1 MQSLSTLQQLSIII
15 LPVILGITVHEAA
28 HAWAANKLGD
38 PTARQLG
45 RLSLNPIRHID
56 PIGTL
61 LVPAVLFLFSGMLF
75 GWAKPVPVNWSRL
88 HEPKR
93 DSALVAAAGPF
104 SNLIMAVLWALVIQF
119 AMTVGDNSPWIAI
132 PLAYMGYA
140 GVMIN
145 SILLVLNLLPIP
157 PLDGSRVVASFLPEQ
172 LLRPYMQL
180 ERWGLLILI
189 ALLAT
194 GMLSKIMLPLVS
206 FVQSLVARVTGL

>member
-45 RLSLNPIRHID
+45 RLSLNPLRHID

-75 GWAKPVPVNWSRL
+75 GWAKPVPVDWSRL

-93 DSALVAAAGPF
+93 DSALVAAAGPL
-104 SNLIMAVLWALVIQF
+104 SNLIMAVLWALVIQL
-119 AMTVGDNSPWIAI
+119 AMTVGDNSPWIAT

>member
-75 GWAKPVPVNWSRL
+75 GWAKPVPVDWSRL

-93 DSALVAAAGPF
+93 DSALVAAAGPL
-104 SNLIMAVLWALVIQF
+104 SNLIMAVLWALVIQL
-119 AMTVGDNSPWIAI
+119 ARTVGDNSPWIAT
-132 PLAYMGYA
+132 PLAYM
-140 GVMIN
+140 
-145 SILLVLNLLPIP
+145 
-157 PLDGSRVVASFLPEQ
+157 
-172 LLRPYMQL
+172 
-180 ERWGLLILI
+180 
-189 ALLAT
+189 
-194 GMLSKIMLPLVS
+194 
-206 FVQSLVARVTGL
+206 

>member
-45 RLSLNPIRHID
+45 RLSLNPLRHID

>member
-194 GMLSKIMLPLVS
+194 GMLSKIMLPP
-206 FVQSLVARVTGL
+206 